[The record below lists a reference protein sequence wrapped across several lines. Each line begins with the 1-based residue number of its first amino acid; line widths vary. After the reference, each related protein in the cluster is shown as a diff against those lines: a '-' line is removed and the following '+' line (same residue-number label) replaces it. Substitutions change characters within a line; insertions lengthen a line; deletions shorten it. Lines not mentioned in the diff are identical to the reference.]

1 MTRFEQEKWQA
12 RYAGSPSGRLS
23 PKPPA
28 RWLRRWSRV
37 VPRGR
42 VVELGMG
49 LGGNA
54 LYLAARGASV
64 LGIDISERAVR
75 AQRRTALNRGLG
87 LELIVADLDVFP
99 LPVNR
104 FDAVLCFF
112 YLNRPLFPQIRKCL
126 KPGGVFLMETFVTD
140 PQRPDKDQ
148 PRYRLAEKE
157 LLTAFGDWEVLD
169 YAEGIHPESPHSQ
182 AATARIC
189 ARKPEPACRPMP
201 SGF

>member
-12 RYAGSPSGRLS
+12 RYATLPSGGL
-23 PKPPA
+23 PDKPPA
-28 RWLRRWSRV
+28 PWLRRWSRV

-42 VVELGMG
+42 VVDLGMG

-75 AQRRTALNRGLG
+75 ALRQTALNRGLR

-112 YLNRPLFPQIRKCL
+112 YLNRHLFPKIRSSL
-126 KPGGVFLMETFVTD
+126 KPGGVFLMEAFVTD
-140 PQRPDKDQ
+140 PQRPEKDQ
-148 PRYRLAEKE
+148 PRYRLAEEE
-157 LLTAFGDWEVLD
+157 LLTAFGDWDVLD
-169 YAEGIHPESPHSQ
+169 YAEGAYPESPHSQ

-189 ARKPEPACRPMP
+189 AKKPLPKRPP
-201 SGF
+201 DAIF

>member
-1 MTRFEQEKWQA
+1 MTRFELEKWQA
-12 RYAGSPSGRLS
+12 RYARSPSGQLP

-42 VVELGMG
+42 VADLGMG

-64 LGIDISERAVR
+64 LGIDISERAAR
-75 AQRRTALNRGLG
+75 ALSQTASNRGLR

-99 LPVNR
+99 LPVDR

-112 YLNRPLFPQIRKCL
+112 YLNRPLFPQIRNSL
-126 KPGGVFLMETFVTD
+126 KPGGVFLMEAYVTD

-148 PRYRLAEKE
+148 PGYRLAEKE

-169 YAEGIHPESPHSQ
+169 YAEGVHPESPHAQ

-189 ARKPEPACRPMP
+189 ARKP
-201 SGF
+201 G

>member
-12 RYAGSPSGRLS
+12 RYASLPSGRFP

-37 VPRGR
+37 VPSGR
-42 VVELGMG
+42 VVDLGMG

-64 LGIDISERAVR
+64 LGIDISEHAVR
-75 AQRRTALNRGLG
+75 ALRQTAVNRGLR

-99 LPVNR
+99 LPMNR

-112 YLNRPLFPQIRKCL
+112 YLNRPLFPQIRNSL
-126 KPGGVFLMETFVTD
+126 KPGGVFLMETFVAD
-140 PQRPDKDQ
+140 PQRQDKDQ
-148 PRYRLAEKE
+148 PRHRLAERE
-157 LLTAFGDWEVLD
+157 LLTAFDDWEVLD
-169 YAEGIHPESPHSQ
+169 YAEGIYPESPHGQ

-189 ARKPEPACRPMP
+189 ARKPE
-201 SGF
+201 

>member
-12 RYAGSPSGRLS
+12 RYATLPSGGL
-23 PKPPA
+23 PAKPPA
-28 RWLRRWSRV
+28 PWLRRWSRV

-42 VVELGMG
+42 VVDLGMG

-54 LYLAARGASV
+54 LYLAAGGASV

-75 AQRRTALNRGLG
+75 ALRRTALNRGLR

-112 YLNRPLFPQIRKCL
+112 YLNRLLFPKIRSSL
-126 KPGGVFLMETFVTD
+126 KPGGVFLMEAFVTD
-140 PQRPDKDQ
+140 PQRPEKDQ

-157 LLTAFGDWEVLD
+157 LLTAFGDWDVLD
-169 YAEGIHPESPHSQ
+169 YAEGAYPESPHSQ

-189 ARKPEPACRPMP
+189 ARK
-201 SGF
+201 SG

>member
-1 MTRFEQEKWQA
+1 MTRCEQEKWQV
-12 RYAGSPSGRLS
+12 RYAALTSGGVA

-28 RWLRRWSRV
+28 PWLRRWSRV
-37 VPRGR
+37 IPRGR
-42 VVELGMG
+42 VVDLGMG

-75 AQRRTALNRGLG
+75 ALRRTALNRGLG

-99 LPVNR
+99 LPGNR

-112 YLNRPLFPQIRKCL
+112 YLNRPLFPQIRNSL
-126 KPGGVFLMETFVTD
+126 KPGGVFLMEAYVTD

-148 PRYRLAEKE
+148 PGYRLAEKE
-157 LLTAFGDWEVLD
+157 LLTAFGDWKILD
-169 YAEGIHPESPHSQ
+169 YAEGVHPESPHAQ

-189 ARKPEPACRPMP
+189 ARKP
-201 SGF
+201 G

>member
-12 RYAGSPSGRLS
+12 RYASLPSGRL
-23 PKPPA
+23 PTRPPA

-42 VVELGMG
+42 VADLGMG

-64 LGIDISERAVR
+64 LGIDISERAAR
-75 AQRRTALNRGLG
+75 ALSQTASNRGLR

-99 LPVNR
+99 LPVDR

-112 YLNRPLFPQIRKCL
+112 YLNRPLFPQIRNSL
-126 KPGGVFLMETFVTD
+126 KPGGVFLMEAYVTD

-148 PRYRLAEKE
+148 PGYRLAEKE

-169 YAEGIHPESPHSQ
+169 YAEGVHPESPHAQ

-189 ARKPEPACRPMP
+189 ARKP
-201 SGF
+201 G

>member
-1 MTRFEQEKWQA
+1 MTRFEREKWQA
-12 RYAGSPSGRLS
+12 RYAGLPSGRLP

-37 VPRGR
+37 VARGR
-42 VVELGMG
+42 VVDLGMG

-64 LGIDISERAVR
+64 LGIDISEHAVR
-75 AQRRTALNRGLG
+75 AQRQAALNRGLG
-87 LELIVADLDVFP
+87 IELIVADLDVFP

-112 YLNRPLFPQIRKCL
+112 FLNRPLFPQIRKCL

-169 YAEGIHPESPHSQ
+169 HAEGVHPESPHSQ

-189 ARKPEPACRPMP
+189 ARKPEPAFRPMP
-201 SGF
+201 PEL